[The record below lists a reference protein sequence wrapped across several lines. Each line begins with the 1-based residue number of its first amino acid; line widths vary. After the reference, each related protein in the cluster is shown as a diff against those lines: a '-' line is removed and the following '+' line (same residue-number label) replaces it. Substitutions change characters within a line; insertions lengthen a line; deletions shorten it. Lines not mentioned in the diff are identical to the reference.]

1 VPEKKHD
8 KKTITVPCS
17 GTPDEVGIRDVY
29 IPIRRRQGRGEPSRH
44 GPAPSSSIISIFA
57 AINIFYAIYGIIQ
70 KDLINTLIPI
80 LTFLIL
86 IYSAA
91 ILDERDSEP
100 HRR

>member
-1 VPEKKHD
+1 MKLE
-8 KKTITVPCS
+8 S
-17 GTPDEVGIRDVY
+17 GTFIFPFAE
-29 IPIRRRQGRGEPSRH
+29 GRGEVSHH
-44 GPAPSSSIISIFA
+44 GMDLPRLSSIISIFA

-91 ILDERDSEP
+91 ILDERGSEP

>member
-1 VPEKKHD
+1 V
-8 KKTITVPCS
+8 I
-17 GTPDEVGIRDVY
+17 
-29 IPIRRRQGRGEPSRH
+29 RH
-44 GPAPSSSIISIFA
+44 GMDLPRLSSIISIFA

-70 KDLINTLIPI
+70 KDIINALIPI

-91 ILDERDSEP
+91 ILDERGSEP

>member
-1 VPEKKHD
+1 MKFE
-8 KKTITVPCS
+8 S
-17 GTPDEVGIRDVY
+17 GTFIFQFAEGRREV
-29 IPIRRRQGRGEPSRH
+29 SRH
-44 GPAPSSSIISIFA
+44 GMDLPRLSSIISIFA

-70 KDLINTLIPI
+70 KDIINALIPI

-91 ILDERDSEP
+91 ILDEKGLES

>member
-1 VPEKKHD
+1 MKLEP
-8 KKTITVPCS
+8 
-17 GTPDEVGIRDVY
+17 GTFIFQFAE
-29 IPIRRRQGRGEPSRH
+29 GRGEVSRH
-44 GPAPSSSIISIFA
+44 GMDPPRLSSIISIFA

>member
-1 VPEKKHD
+1 MKLE
-8 KKTITVPCS
+8 S
-17 GTPDEVGIRDVY
+17 GAFIFQFAEGWGEV
-29 IPIRRRQGRGEPSRH
+29 SRH
-44 GPAPSSSIISIFA
+44 GMDLPRISSIISIFA

-86 IYSAA
+86 IYLAA
-91 ILDERDSEP
+91 ILDEMGSEP

>member
-1 VPEKKHD
+1 MDLP
-8 KKTITVPCS
+8 
-17 GTPDEVGIRDVY
+17 RL
-29 IPIRRRQGRGEPSRH
+29 
-44 GPAPSSSIISIFA
+44 SSIISIFA

-80 LTFLIL
+80 LTSLIL

-91 ILDERDSEP
+91 ILDEKSSEP

>member
-1 VPEKKHD
+1 M
-8 KKTITVPCS
+8 I
-17 GTPDEVGIRDVY
+17 
-29 IPIRRRQGRGEPSRH
+29 RH
-44 GPAPSSSIISIFA
+44 GMDLPRLSSIISIFA

-91 ILDERDSEP
+91 ILDEKSSEP

>member
-1 VPEKKHD
+1 MKLE
-8 KKTITVPCS
+8 S
-17 GTPDEVGIRDVY
+17 GMFIFQFTE
-29 IPIRRRQGRGEPSRH
+29 GRGEVSRH
-44 GPAPSSSIISIFA
+44 GMDLPRLSSIISIFA

-91 ILDERDSEP
+91 ILDERGSEP